1 MADNSWVFGLKHQ
14 ARCLTGV
21 TASTEKSKFL
31 VGTVGTKNNVVCL
44 LDFDEEKSEIIPTLF
59 DHPNEIW
66 DIVSCPS
73 DESLFFTCHSPVG
86 ADPSEKKA
94 TLWKQ
99 DIDNTS
105 LKQVTTLK
113 PSGIFKVL
121 WDPTEEQQDAS
132 RIIALGHS
140 NIYLSTM
147 NDGTEKQQA
156 TIKVLSNE
164 EEDPW
169 LQNAAWNPHNKESI
183 VTTAGRDLAGWDLRS
198 GKNEFNRKMAHQST
212 IRAVDCNANKP
223 YHVATGGDDAKVRIW
238 DVRQLDE
245 PVMMVEGHTHWIW
258 SVAFNKFHDQLLL
271 TSGSDTVVNLHN
283 VVSVSS
289 ASYLGH
295 SSESS
300 NNSTSSRSSSQ
311 SNDNDSSNN
320 KSSNGSHNDN
330 SDGQQDD
337 NYWNSHKPTDG
348 LICTYDQHE
357 DSVYSV
363 AWSPADTW
371 TFASLSY
378 AGRVV
383 ISQVPMTEKFKIL
396 GV

>member
-1 MADNSWVFGLKHQ
+1 MADNSWVFGLRHQ
-14 ARCLTGV
+14 ARCLTSV
-21 TASTEKSKFL
+21 SASTEKSKFL

-44 LDFDEEKSEIIPTLF
+44 LDFDEDKSEINPTLF

-99 DIDNTS
+99 VDNTS
-105 LKQVTTLK
+105 LKEVTTLR

-121 WDPTEEQQDAS
+121 WDSAEEQDVS

-140 NIYLSTM
+140 TIYLSTM
-147 NDGTEKQQA
+147 DDGTEKQQT
-156 TIKVLSNE
+156 TIHVSKANE
-164 EEDPW
+164 DAW
-169 LQNAAWNPHNKESI
+169 LQNAAWNPHNRDSI
-183 VTTAGRDLAGWDLRS
+183 VTTTGRDLAGWDLRS
-198 GKNEFNRKMAHQST
+198 GKNEFTRKRAHQST

-238 DVRQLDE
+238 DVRQLDQ
-245 PVMMVEGHTHWIW
+245 PVMTVRGHTHWIW
-258 SVAFNKFHDQLLL
+258 SVSFNKFHDQLLL

-289 ASYLGH
+289 ASYLGNT
-295 SSESS
+295 SSGSSSSSRRSSQSNGGDNNNNESS
-300 NNSTSSRSSSQ
+300 NNSH
-311 SNDNDSSNN
+311 
-320 KSSNGSHNDN
+320 GSN
-330 SDGQQDD
+330 SDGQQQDD

-371 TFASLSY
+371 IFASLSY

>member
-1 MADNSWVFGLKHQ
+1 MADNSWVYGIRHQ
-14 ARCLTGV
+14 ARCLTSV
-21 TASTEKSKFL
+21 SASTEKSKFL
-31 VGTVGTKNNVVCL
+31 VGTVGVKNNVVCL
-44 LDFDEEKSEIIPTLF
+44 LEFDEDKSEITPTLL

-86 ADPSEKKA
+86 ADPAEKKA

-99 DIDNTS
+99 TS
-105 LKQVTTLK
+105 TALEEVTTLDS
-113 PSGIFKVL
+113 SGVFKVL
-121 WDPTEEQQDAS
+121 WDPAEGAS

-140 NIYLSTM
+140 NVYLSNM
-147 NDGTEKQQA
+147 KDGKQQSA
-156 TIKVLSNE
+156 INVVQKDQDNGGC
-164 EEDPW
+164 
-169 LQNAAWNPHNKESI
+169 LQNASWNPHNRESI

-198 GKNEFNRKMAHQST
+198 GKNEFIRKGAHQST

-223 YHVATGGDDAKVRIW
+223 YHVATGGDDAQVRIW
-238 DVRQLDE
+238 DVRQLAE
-245 PVMMVEGHTHWIW
+245 PLMVVEGHTHWVW

-289 ASYLGH
+289 ASYLGNL
-295 SSESS
+295 SSSSTSSSSTTSSSNGGSS
-300 NNSTSSRSSSQ
+300 NNSNKSG
-311 SNDNDSSNN
+311 SNSKSNHDNDS
-320 KSSNGSHNDN
+320 D
-330 SDGQQDD
+330 QQQEED

-383 ISQVPMTEKFKIL
+383 ISQVPVTEKFKIL